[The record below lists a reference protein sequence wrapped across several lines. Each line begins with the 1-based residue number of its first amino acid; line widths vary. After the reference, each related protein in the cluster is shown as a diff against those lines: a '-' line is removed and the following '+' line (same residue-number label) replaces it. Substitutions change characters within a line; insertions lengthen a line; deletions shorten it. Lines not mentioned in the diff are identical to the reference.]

1 MKRTSDVSQLCVTV
15 TGRTMDAAEA
25 EREDSHIVAIRPEG
39 AKAPVFWLPG
49 GGGLK
54 IEVGHPAVAMP
65 ASIEITSA
73 GIVIKVAAA
82 KIELGPAGVAINGD
96 ALKVLP

>member
-1 MKRTSDVSQLCVTV
+1 MPAPGPQQVAEKILKT
-15 TGRTMDAAEA
+15 DAMTLSLN
-25 EREDSHIVAIRPEG
+25 D
-39 AKAPVFWLPG
+39 LPG